1 MNGSAID
8 LELIKNA
15 VQRLLFAHPDLT
27 GEQIAHD
34 YRPQCYGL
42 DDQAEIVILVPTDR
56 FARECLN

>member
-15 VQRLLFAHPDLT
+15 VQRLLFTHPDLT

-34 YRPQCYGL
+34 YRPRFPSVTTKGL
-42 DDQAEIVILVPTDR
+42 TITK
-56 FARECLN
+56 